1 MQGKADKRQCK
12 NGIEFF
18 CISKVYKTSKIQIS
32 NFIAKSA
39 GTEKSVKRKR
49 RRCFQVFRTAVLRSR
64 GFLCYV
70 VTYAALYETSI
81 VPSSRKRIVVTMSLF
96 LISITFSFGSA
107 RQIVL
112 PPLFLITSILL
123 TSFLCGFTGNCV

>member
-18 CISKVYKTSKIQIS
+18 NFSCISKVYKTSKIQIS

-49 RRCFQVFRTAVLRSR
+49 RRREHLFRYS
-64 GFLCYV
+64 
-70 VTYAALYETSI
+70 
-81 VPSSRKRIVVTMSLF
+81 
-96 LISITFSFGSA
+96 
-107 RQIVL
+107 VL
-112 PPLFLITSILL
+112 PA
-123 TSFLCGFTGNCV
+123 CGRADFFVM